1 MVRGCFKIVKEETC
15 RSDCKI
21 SGNQRTYLDPQLF
34 NSFHNYHAIVALDLL
49 KNLRNLYKFLVFSC
63 ILAN

>member
-15 RSDCKI
+15 SSDCKI
-21 SGNQRTYLDPQLF
+21 SGNQWTYLDPQLF

-49 KNLRNLYKFLVFSC
+49 KNLRSFNKYLVFSC